1 MILFKSGNFYIPFDE
16 DATVLNEIFNL
27 KINEL
32 KNNIKVGFPINSLD
46 KYIKDLN
53 NLGINYLIISNK
65 EIIKKIS
72 FNNNYY
78 NEYRKSVFEIVSVNN
93 KLNRICDFVKSIK
106 DIDIKN
112 NVIEKMENIIND
124 Y

>member
-1 MILFKSGNFYIPFDE
+1 MILFKSGNFYISFDD

-32 KNNIKVGFPINSLD
+32 KNNIKVGFPINSFD

>member
-1 MILFKSGNFYIPFDE
+1 M
-16 DATVLNEIFNL
+16 
-27 KINEL
+27 
-32 KNNIKVGFPINSLD
+32 D

>member
-1 MILFKSGNFYIPFDE
+1 MILFKSGNFYISFDE

-106 DIDIKN
+106 DIDIKK